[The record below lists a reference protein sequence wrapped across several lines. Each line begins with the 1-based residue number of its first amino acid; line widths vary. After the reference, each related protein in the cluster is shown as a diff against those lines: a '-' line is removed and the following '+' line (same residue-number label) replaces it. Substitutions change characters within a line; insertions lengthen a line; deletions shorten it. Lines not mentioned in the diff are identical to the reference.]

1 MSGLISSLHT
11 GQSGLTVNQIGIE
24 VSGNNVANA
33 NTEGYSRQVAQVT
46 STPALAFNGT
56 FVGQGASVSGISRT
70 ESALVTSQLVSKN
83 ADYGEAA
90 AQTEPLA
97 TLESIVGISEGNLSS
112 AMDDFFD
119 AWQAL
124 SSNPGESV
132 EREEVLQRGEQL
144 ADTFVQ
150 MDQGLA
156 DLQESINQNITSE
169 VDTLNSQLAQIADL
183 NTRIVS
189 MEAGGVAAN
198 GLRDERDLLLQ
209 EVAGTAG
216 IQYYEM
222 NNGAVSVQLASGVP
236 LVIAGDSFAIA
247 TERTDGKIQLSVDT
261 GSSSTTIDSDD
272 LGGTLK
278 GLMTV
283 RDETIEEA
291 RSELDQLAWQFAESV
306 NSVHSSGVDLDGN
319 SGSAFFSLVA
329 SSDPDAPWSG
339 AAGSISLAL
348 TDSDQVA
355 AGTLTGSNTQSGD
368 NTNTLL
374 MTALQGTATMG
385 ENTTFQDYYDRIA
398 AGIGTTVSRN
408 TASTESS
415 EDALVQLQNLRDA
428 ISGVSV
434 DEEMVLLTQYQSGY
448 EAAAKYL
455 SVVQD
460 MLDTLMAL

>member
-1 MSGLISSLHT
+1 MSGLISSLYT
-11 GQSGLTVNQIGIE
+11 GQSGLAVNEVGIE
-24 VSGNNVANA
+24 VSGNNVANV
-33 NTEGYSRQVAQVT
+33 NTAGYSRQVAQI
-46 STPALAFNGT
+46 SSIPSLEFNGT

-70 ESALVTSQLVSKN
+70 ESTLVTSQLVSKSS
-83 ADYGEAA
+83 DYGEAT

-97 TLESIVGISEGNLSS
+97 SLESIVGLSEGNLSS
-112 AMDDFFD
+112 AIDDFFD

-124 SSNPGESV
+124 SSNPGERV
-132 EREEVLQRGEQL
+132 EREEVLQMGEQL

-150 MDQGLA
+150 MDQDLA
-156 DLQESINQNITSE
+156 DLQEGINQTIASE
-169 VDTLNSQLAQIADL
+169 VDTLNSQLTQIADL
-183 NTRIVS
+183 NTQIVT

-209 EVAGTAG
+209 EIAGTAG

-222 NNGAVSVQLASGVP
+222 DNGAVSVQLASGVP
-236 LVIAGDSFAIA
+236 LVIAGDSFTIA
-247 TERTDGKIQLSVDT
+247 TERGDGKIQLSVAT
-261 GSSSTTIDSDD
+261 GASAVAIDNDD

-283 RDETIEEA
+283 RDETVEEA
-291 RSELDQLAWQFAESV
+291 RAQLDQLAWQFAESV
-306 NSVHSSGVDLDGN
+306 NAVHSSGVDLDGN
-319 SGSAFFSLVA
+319 SGIQFFSLA
-329 SSDPDAPWSG
+329 GSSDPDTPWAG
-339 AAGSISLAL
+339 AASSITLTL

-374 MTALQGTATMG
+374 MTALQDTASMG
-385 ENTTFQDYYDRIA
+385 GSATFQDYYNQIA

-408 TASTESS
+408 SAAAEAS
-415 EDALVQLQNLRDA
+415 EDALVQLQNLRDS

>member
-24 VSGNNVANA
+24 VTGNNVANA
-33 NTEGYSRQVAQVT
+33 NTEGYSRQVVQVA
-46 STPALAFNGT
+46 STPALEFNGT

-70 ESALVTSQLVSKN
+70 ESALVTSQLVNKN

-112 AMDDFFD
+112 AMGDFFD
-119 AWQAL
+119 VWQAL
-124 SSNPGESV
+124 SSNPGESA
-132 EREEVLQRGEQL
+132 EREEVLQMGEQL
-144 ADTFVQ
+144 AAAFVQ
-150 MDQGLA
+150 MDQDLA
-156 DLQESINQNITSE
+156 DLQESINQNITAE
-169 VDTLNSQLAQIADL
+169 VDTLNSQLTQIADL
-183 NTRIVS
+183 NTHIVS
-189 MEAGGVAAN
+189 MEASGVAAN
-198 GLRDERDLLLQ
+198 GLRDERDRLLQ

-222 NNGAVSVQLASGVP
+222 DNGAVSVQLASGVP
-236 LVIAGDSFAIA
+236 LVIAGNSFAIT
-247 TERTDGKIQLSVDT
+247 TERTDGTIQLSVAT
-261 GSSSTTIDSDD
+261 GASAVKIDNDD

-283 RDETIEEA
+283 RDETVEET
-291 RSELDQLAWQFAESV
+291 RSQLDQLAWQFAESV
-306 NSVHSSGVDLDGN
+306 NTVHSSGVDLDGN
-319 SGSAFFSLVA
+319 SGSEFFSLA
-329 SSDPDAPWSG
+329 GSSDPDTPWAG

-348 TDSDQVA
+348 TDSNQVT
-355 AGTLTGSNTQSGD
+355 AGTLSGSNTQSGD

-374 MTALQGTATMG
+374 MTALQDASTMG
-385 ENTTFQDYYDRIA
+385 GNATFQDYYDQIA
-398 AGIGTTVSRN
+398 AGIGSAVNRN
-408 TASTESS
+408 STAADAS

-448 EAAAKYL
+448 QAAAKFL

-460 MLDTLMAL
+460 MLDTLMTL